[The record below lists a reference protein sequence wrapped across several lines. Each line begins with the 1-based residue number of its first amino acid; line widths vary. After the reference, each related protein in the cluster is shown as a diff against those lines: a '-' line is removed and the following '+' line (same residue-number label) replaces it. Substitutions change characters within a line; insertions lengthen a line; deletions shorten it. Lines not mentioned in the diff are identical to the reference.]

1 MLGTNLVSR
10 TKQALINICVKL
22 AVHLIF
28 PWLSGPALEHVT
40 FLVTLPLHQP
50 TSSLPVKFSGWGRG
64 FLIARK
70 GVQLASLQ
78 TLAAAGLCSGRFC
91 CGRAAWLA
99 GEPFL
104 LAGSSYCRARLCPP
118 SPSFWMPTDAR
129 ANVSGEIRG
138 RQVVSFLRFCTSPS
152 PRPLFLADREV
163 CAAESSYTW
172 PPDPSNHDEGCWEL
186 SGGGGRRRGGC
197 VFLAPQRS

>member
-28 PWLSGPALEHVT
+28 PWFSGPALEHVT

-50 TSSLPVKFSGWGRG
+50 NSSLPVKFSGWGRG

-91 CGRAAWLA
+91 CLLWARGVACRRALPSRWIQ
-99 GEPFL
+99 L
-104 LAGSSYCRARLCPP
+104 LPGSPLSSQPIILDAHRRSGKRFRRNPRPP
-118 SPSFWMPTDAR
+118 SCFLSAFLHLSLPAAAVPR
-129 ANVSGEIRG
+129 
-138 RQVVSFLRFCTSPS
+138 RQGSL
-152 PRPLFLADREV
+152 
-163 CAAESSYTW
+163 
-172 PPDPSNHDEGCWEL
+172 
-186 SGGGGRRRGGC
+186 RRR
-197 VFLAPQRS
+197 VFLHLASRPF